1 MSDHNSTMTH
11 PVSDLPAPEWLQQAV
26 LLPIS
31 GSRVVRLTGPDAK
44 DLLQRLTTNDMRHA
58 SADMAVVTALL
69 TPTGKIRNVF
79 VVVTVDDGY
88 LLISGPGEA
97 AALGDMLRRQIFFM
111 DDVKATD
118 VSDDWQVL
126 QLAGSA
132 AGHAVES
139 LGLEGDVWQDGR
151 VRHGGA
157 WRAFALERLEFP
169 SIYLLC
175 PAREAETAVEA
186 LTAAGVQLLDDWS
199 AYHLQRILAQRAGY
213 GREFNGDFNPLEIGM
228 DWICAENKG
237 CYPGQEVIARQITYG
252 KVVRQMVLLK
262 LPRGVADGAEVRV
275 GKAKVGYVSSVEP
288 TAPGAEG
295 YGLAVLRSARVA
307 GLGEVAVQSQSAFI
321 CREPGNAGDD
331 PSTSPPAGLA

>member
-1 MSDHNSTMTH
+1 MPAHNSPTM
-11 PVSDLPAPEWLQQAV
+11 PQVLDLPAPEWLQQAV
-26 LLPIS
+26 LLPLS
-31 GSRVVRLTGPDAK
+31 GPRVVSLTGPDAR

-58 SADMAVVTALL
+58 SADVAVVTALL
-69 TPTGKIRNVF
+69 TPTGKIRSVF

-88 LLISGPGEA
+88 LLIAGPGEA
-97 AALGDMLRRQIFFM
+97 AALCDMLRRQIFFM
-111 DDVKATD
+111 DDVKAAD
-118 VSDDWQVL
+118 VGDGWQVL

-132 AGHAVES
+132 AGQAVES

-151 VRHGGA
+151 VRRAGA
-157 WRAFALERLEFP
+157 WRAFELARLEFP

-175 PAREAETAVEA
+175 PAREAETTVKA
-186 LTAAGVQLLDDWS
+186 LTAAGVQPLDDGS
-199 AYHLQRILAQRAGY
+199 AYNLQRILAQRAGY

-275 GKAKVGYVSSVEP
+275 GKAKVGYVSSAEP

-295 YGLAVLRSARVA
+295 YGLAVLRSARIA
-307 GLGEVAVQSQSAFI
+307 GLGEVAVQNQSAFI
-321 CREPGNAGDD
+321 CREAGNAGDD
-331 PSTSPPAGLA
+331 PLPSPPAGLA